1 MSSLYDKQVNKS
13 INFLEQHIGGNN
25 DDTQSEFINQKN
37 IIAIND
43 KKINLNEIR
52 TGNKDEEDGGG
63 GGNGIGIGGGGSG
76 GGGIGGGNGGGGIGG
91 NGGGGQYNLLNNE
104 FIYSNARI
112 VPPTIDLQF
121 KYIKDKNLSNVN
133 DQIVTQ
139 IDYINI
145 DSAQRLV
152 NSDYIIDFYK
162 KLEPN
167 SLIFIDGSNELT
179 IKIDNTGDNV
189 IEVDNLITLDGVMH
203 IKKIYSNVN
212 IQFINNSNIVTLG
225 INKNYNYLN
234 DSLGVYI
241 SLKILNYDS
250 LSYQNIPISIL
261 NNVYK
266 IIINPEYPD
275 SLSFLMPITF
285 YTNNITNT
293 FFVSDVEIEY
303 FNVGNYPINLINAN
317 SPISNFNVIEYHR
330 VVKVSSSTI
339 TITLSDNI
347 SIIDN
352 TILQFNENIQ
362 IGKIINVVQASPTA
376 SDFIVNLTKIYK
388 NVLSVEM
395 ISSEIPIINVNT
407 STINNSNN
415 LLYWKNLFDN
425 DYIYSIT
432 IPIGQYEFNDL
443 IKTIETE
450 ILKVRRVGGGGG
462 VGGGVGGGGGGG
474 GVGGDYSIKQYEY
487 NIIKVNTNPS
497 INIST
502 FNSYNKYILAN
513 CFINAD
519 NGDISRGI
527 VVITIKQ
534 TNHNLTTGER
544 IFINNA
550 LDYDYVPA
558 SYFNTIE
565 GHIVNVLSVDI
576 YTITITNVNQ
586 LTIQAEGNGGYNI
599 EIITNNSFQLLFNF
613 ENTCGNIFGFSYVGL
628 NVAITPYS
636 SFTNNNFTITNTDP
650 YILNPTN
657 ATDTTNTT
665 NITNISNTTNPTNVN
680 NTNKKVSLSNQRYI
694 LLKSNDVLNTC
705 NTIGGTTFFYKFNL
719 EPCYGTDILYNRH
732 VKTTHYFNPPLY
744 KLDYLQ
750 LQLVD
755 ANDNIINMYNLNYS
769 FTLKII
775 SISNYPENTN
785 INPNVAKT

>member
-1 MSSLYDKQVNKS
+1 MYVNIYYNNQFLYIRVLIYIKTILIMSSLYDKQVNKS

-25 DDTQSEFINQKN
+25 DDTQTEFINQKK

-43 KKINLNEIR
+43 KKINMDEIR
-52 TGNKDEEDGGG
+52 TGEPDEGAGGS
-63 GGNGIGIGGGGSG
+63 SG
-76 GGGIGGGNGGGGIGG
+76 GGASGSSGGGAGGSSDGGAGG
-91 NGGGGQYNLLNNE
+91 SSDGNRQYNLLNNE

-167 SLIFIDGSNELT
+167 SLIFTDGSNELT

-189 IEVDNLITLDGVMH
+189 IKVDDLITLDGVMH
-203 IKKIYSNVN
+203 IKQIYSNVN
-212 IQFINNSNIVTLG
+212 IQFINNSNIVTLS

-266 IIINPEYPD
+266 IVTNPNYPE

-317 SPISNFNVIEYHR
+317 SPISNYNVIEYHR
-330 VVKVSSSTI
+330 VVRVSNSTV

-376 SDFIVNLTKIYK
+376 SNFIVNLTKIYK

-407 STINNSNN
+407 TTINNSTNR
-415 LLYWKNLFDN
+415 LYWKNLFDN

-432 IPIGQYEFNDL
+432 ISTGQYDFNDL

-450 ILKVRRVGGGGG
+450 ISKVRRIVGDGSGDGGDG
-462 VGGGVGGGGGGG
+462 
-474 GVGGDYSIKQYEY
+474 GGDYSIKQYDY
-487 NIIKVNTNPS
+487 NIIKVTANPA

-502 FNSYNKYILAN
+502 FNSYNKYMLSN

-519 NGDISRGI
+519 NRDINRGI
-527 VVITIKQ
+527 VVITIKHI
-534 TNHNLTTGER
+534 NHNLTTGER

-550 LDYDYVPA
+550 LDYDYVPEL
-558 SYFNTIE
+558 YINTTD
-565 GHIVNVLSVDI
+565 GHIVNVLSVDV
-576 YTITITNVNQ
+576 YTITITNVNS
-586 LTIQAEGNGGYNI
+586 LTIQATGNGGYNI

-650 YILNPTN
+650 YILNPN
-657 ATDTTNTT
+657 NTT
-665 NITNISNTTNPTNVN
+665 NAN

-755 ANDNIINMYNLNYS
+755 ANDNILNMYNLNYS

>member
-1 MSSLYDKQVNKS
+1 MYVNIYYNNQFLYIRVLIYNKTIIMSSLYDKQVNKS

-25 DDTQSEFINQKN
+25 DDTQTEFINQKN
-37 IIAIND
+37 IIATND

-52 TGNKDEEDGGG
+52 TGEDKDNKEEVI
-63 GGNGIGIGGGGSG
+63 NR
-76 GGGIGGGNGGGGIGG
+76 
-91 NGGGGQYNLLNNE
+91 QYNLLNSE
-104 FIYSNARI
+104 FIYSNTRI
-112 VPPTIDLQF
+112 IPSTIDLQF
-121 KYIKDKNLSNVN
+121 KYLKDKNLSNVN

-145 DSAQRLV
+145 DSEQRLL
-152 NSDYIIDFYK
+152 NSNYIIDFYK
-162 KLEPN
+162 KIEPN
-167 SLIFIDGSNELT
+167 SLIFTDGSNELT
-179 IKIDNTGDNV
+179 IKVDNTGDNI
-189 IEVDNLITLDGVMH
+189 IEVDNLITLDGIMH
-203 IKKIYSNVN
+203 IKKIYNNVN
-212 IQFINNSNIVTLG
+212 IQFINNSNIVTLSV
-225 INKNYNYLN
+225 NKNYNYLN
-234 DSLGVYI
+234 DSLGVYF
-241 SLKILNYDS
+241 SLKILNYNS
-250 LSYQNIPISIL
+250 LYYQNIPISIL

-266 IIINPEYPD
+266 IIVNPEYPD
-275 SLSFLMPITF
+275 SLSFLIPITF

-293 FFVSDVEIEY
+293 FFICDVEIEY

-317 SPISNFNVIEYHR
+317 SPISNYNIIEYHR
-330 VVKVSSSTI
+330 VVRVSSSTI
-339 TITLSDNI
+339 TITLADNV

-362 IGKIINVVQASPTA
+362 IGKIINVIQASPTA

-407 STINNSNN
+407 TTINNSNN
-415 LLYWKNLFDN
+415 RLYWKNLFDN

-432 IPIGQYEFNDL
+432 ISSGQYDFNDL

-450 ILKVRRVGGGGG
+450 ISKVKRVGKDTNSIIDDNAN
-462 VGGGVGGGGGGG
+462 VE
-474 GVGGDYSIKQYEY
+474 YSVKQYNY
-487 NIIKVNTNPS
+487 NIVKVTANPA

-513 CFINAD
+513 CFINTD
-519 NGDISRGI
+519 NLLLNKGI
-527 VVITIKQ
+527 VVITIKHI
-534 TNHNLTTGER
+534 NHYLTTGEK

-558 SYFNTIE
+558 SYINTTE
-565 GHIVNVLSVDI
+565 GHIVNVLSVNI
-576 YTITITNVNQ
+576 YTITITNINP
-586 LTIQAEGNGGYNI
+586 LTVQADGNGGYNI

-613 ENTCGNIFGFSYVGL
+613 ENTCGNIFGFNYVGL

-650 YILNPTN
+650 YILNPNN
-657 ATDTTNTT
+657 A
-665 NITNISNTTNPTNVN
+665 N
-680 NTNKKVSLSNQRYI
+680 NTNKKVFLSNQRYI

-732 VKTTHYFNPPLY
+732 VKTIHYFNPPLY